1 MTKDQYYD
9 AMRIQENIEFLE
21 NLVDYLRHVDIKRE
35 ASVDELREF
44 TSKLVKAGFISLLKS
59 FMVDLKHKAELRI
72 EELEAEFAK
81 LGNE

>member
-9 AMRIQENIEFLE
+9 AKRIRENIEFLE
-21 NLVDYLRHVDIKRE
+21 DLADYLAHADIKRE

-44 TSKLVKAGFISLLKS
+44 TSKLVKAGFIAPLKS
-59 FMVDLKHKAELRI
+59 FMLVLKYKAELRI

>member
-21 NLVDYLRHVDIKRE
+21 DLVDYLAHADIKRE

-44 TSKLVKAGFISLLKS
+44 TYKLVKAGFISPLKS
-59 FMVDLKHKAELRI
+59 FMLDLKHKAELRI
-72 EELEAEFAK
+72 EELEAEFAR